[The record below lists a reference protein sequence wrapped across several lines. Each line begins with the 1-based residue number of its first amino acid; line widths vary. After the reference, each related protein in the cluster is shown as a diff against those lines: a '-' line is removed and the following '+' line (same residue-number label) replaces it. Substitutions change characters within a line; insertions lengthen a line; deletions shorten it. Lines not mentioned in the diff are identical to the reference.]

1 MAGSHNFCECSRN
14 WQRLGTLGIRSLRSV
29 GTRGREKCKAL
40 GSAKDAKSAK
50 KTRRAGVTR
59 DSPRDGH
66 DGMDGKGHATER
78 TIVVSGTSVSVRV
91 DFGRSRLLTHTKI
104 ITPPYYE

>member
-50 KTRRAGVTR
+50 KQRRAGGTR

-66 DGMDGKGHATER
+66 EGMDGTGQATSE
-78 TIVVSGTSVSVRV
+78 TEAEGTT
-91 DFGRSRLLTHTKI
+91 RSEEGGAGEKRDSKSK
-104 ITPPYYE
+104 